1 MVVVATGRSSS
12 SVLDYLLR
20 LGWEEAP
27 IVCYNG
33 AVGYLAGPSREGRP
47 PRLTRIFADTLTE
60 EATRQLV
67 ALAEDLGLVLQYY
80 DPDSG
85 EVFANPRSDEH
96 ERLVDRYAGL
106 VGRPQTRVTSFEACL
121 ARGPSAKVLILT
133 SDPAALIAE
142 ADRRLPR
149 GVFNYFPGSPHPFFV
164 EFLAASASK
173 GAGLARLCEHLGVPL
188 ESAVA
193 FGDGEND
200 KVTPTQRHAP
210 SVTAVA

>member
-1 MVVVATGRSSS
+1 MLG
-12 SVLDYLLR
+12 YLLQ

-33 AVGYLAGPSREGRP
+33 ALGYIASPGLGEP
-47 PRLTRIFADTLTE
+47 PRLTRVFADVLSE
-60 EATRQLV
+60 EATRQLI
-67 ALAEDLGLVLQYY
+67 ALADDLGLVLQYY

-96 ERLVDRYAGL
+96 ELLVAMYAEL
-106 VGRPQTRVTSFEACL
+106 VGRPQTRVASFEACL
-121 ARGPSAKVLILT
+121 RRGPSAKVLVLT
-133 SDPAALIAE
+133 HDPAALVAE

-173 GAGLARLCEHLGVPL
+173 GAGLSRLCEHLGVSL
-188 ESAVA
+188 ESTVA

-200 KVTPTQRHAP
+200 KVLLTRPATL
-210 SVTAVA
+210 T